1 MTENA
6 VRSVLRELELARS
19 KAAEL
24 DGTTQEVIEANKQI
38 SDVYTLLAKDGFR
51 GDNLLRLVEA
61 ALDSLRQ
68 AQKEREATGAALD
81 LAHVNQGKQLAGAQH
96 ALRLA
101 NTQIEVANANL
112 LAALRLQ
119 QDAPNAKTLVSGLVD
134 LVAYWRK
141 GGSPYDDAANA
152 VEKLL
157 GETFANTLDQV
168 RRERT
173 ETNEIGAIVAA
184 TASAK
189 GEHAHPR
196 K

>member
-1 MTENA
+1 M
-6 VRSVLRELELARS
+6 
-19 KAAEL
+19 
-24 DGTTQEVIEANKQI
+24 
-38 SDVYTLLAKDGFR
+38 
-51 GDNLLRLVEA
+51 
-61 ALDSLRQ
+61 
-68 AQKEREATGAALD
+68 D
-81 LAHVNQGKQLAGAQH
+81 LAHINQGKQLAGAQH

-184 TASAK
+184 TATAK
-189 GEHAHPR
+189 GEHVHPR